1 MKFLKRFL
9 LILVG
14 IIAIALIAALFV
26 DGDISIKKEVVIKKS
41 KQQVFDYIKLLK
53 NQNEYSVWNKMDSNM
68 KQTFT
73 GTDGTVGF
81 VSAWDGNKDVG
92 KGAQTITNI
101 TDGQKIETDLH
112 FIKPWESHSKAFM
125 TTTAATDSTTTVSWG
140 FNSKVPYP
148 MNLMCLF
155 TDMKKMLGEDYDK
168 GLTSLKVIL
177 EK

>member
-26 DGDISIKKEVVIKKS
+26 DGDISIKKEVVINKP

-53 NQNEYSVWNKMDSNM
+53 NQNEYSVWNKMDPNM
-68 KQTFT
+68 KQSYT

-81 VSAWDGNKDVG
+81 ISAWEGNSDVG
-92 KGAQTITNI
+92 KGAQTITAI
-101 TDGQKIETDLH
+101 VEGEKLETDLH

-125 TTTAATDSTTTVSWG
+125 TTSAVTDSTTTVSWG
-140 FNSKVPYP
+140 FNSKMPYP

-168 GLTSLKVIL
+168 GLASLKTTL